1 MSVKKLIAPAVGAV
15 IVVAGGLAAYQ
26 FLFKGGL
33 KDASSPLA
41 SAEIVPDE
49 APLAT
54 FISMDSQGWAELQ
67 KFGTPEAQ
75 KLVGSNLNSFKSQLL
90 AGSELNF
97 DQDLKPWMGGLMATF
112 VPAAQGAPAE
122 QSQLLMVVG
131 VKDKLKAQQFANKLK
146 EDKTL
151 QTKETDYKGVK
162 ITEST
167 RNSTKLYSALLG
179 DHLALSPSQTVV
191 QQAVDTFKGEPSLA
205 DAKGARQTLSRSVDL
220 PNSIAQVYIT
230 DYAAAI
236 QQLSASNPGAP
247 LPASTL
253 EQLKQVKSVV
263 MGVGV
268 DDDGLRIKAL
278 TQVDPKAV
286 TVKYETVPGKVIS
299 EFPAETIALVSGQG
313 LKTLWTGLVNQAETD
328 PATQTLVT
336 QVRQNLQMVNLDAD
350 KEVFGWMDGEFA
362 LGAIAANEGVLAP
375 FGAGAAMVLQ
385 TSDRATA
392 EATLKKLDTLA
403 QGNFLTIGQ
412 KEVNGI
418 QVTEWRLPQQTI
430 LGHGWLDNNSIFI
443 AMGDP
448 LIGAIAAKPEQPLDS
463 SPNFKAATASLPK
476 PNAGYFY
483 VNMDSVMTLLDRS
496 IVQPQ
501 QGVIP
506 PNAKAVLTS
515 IRGVGVTATWP
526 EKGTSELEMLVSL
539 KPTSEF
545 TQSQKPAQ

>member
-1 MSVKKLIAPAVGAV
+1 MSVKKLIVPAVGAV

-41 SAEIVPDE
+41 SAELVPDE

-54 FISMDSQGWAELQ
+54 FISMDSQGWSELQ

-75 KLVGSNLNSFKSQLL
+75 ALVGGNLDSFKSQLL

-97 DQDLKPWMGGLMATF
+97 DQDLKPWMGGVMATF
-112 VPAAQGAPAE
+112 VPATQGAPAQ

-146 EDKTL
+146 EDKAL
-151 QTKETDYKGVK
+151 QIQETDYKGVA

-167 RNSTKLYSALLG
+167 RNNSKLYSALLG
-179 DHLALSPSQTVV
+179 EHLALSPSQTVV

-205 DAKGARQTLSRSVDL
+205 DAKGARQVLSRSVDL

-247 LPASTL
+247 LPAATL

-278 TQVDPKAV
+278 TQVDPNAV
-286 TVKYETVPGKVIS
+286 LVKYETVPGKVVS

-313 LKTLWTGLVNQAETD
+313 LKTLWTGLVKQAEKD

-418 QVTEWRLPQQTI
+418 QVTEWRLPQQTV
-430 LGHGWLDNNSIFI
+430 LGHGWLDNNSIFV
-443 AMGDP
+443 ALGDP
-448 LIGAIAAKPEQPLDS
+448 LISAIASKPEQPLDNS
-463 SPNFKAATASLPK
+463 DTFKAATASLPK

-483 VNMDSVMTLLDRS
+483 INMDSVMTLVNRS
-496 IVQPQ
+496 LVQPQ

-506 PNAKAVLTS
+506 PNANAVLTS

-526 EKGTSELEMLVSL
+526 EKGTSELEMLVAL

-545 TQSQKPAQ
+545 SKAQKPAQ